1 MAEVCCVLR
10 VMFVDFM
17 LNFVCFAWRL
27 NDGYKGS
34 IGLVGLADILIV
46 RGKTVQNNQSCP
58 LLR

>member
-1 MAEVCCVLR
+1 
-10 VMFVDFM
+10 MFVDFM

-46 RGKTVQNNQSCP
+46 RGKTVQNNQSFPP
-58 LLR
+58 LR